1 MHFAIYA
8 ILPNKKLEDFN
19 QKEFEDDF
27 TKKFCDCCGE
37 NEPTV
42 ECISDWYEIG
52 GRWCDNLKASRGI
65 KGNLDWMR
73 ALQGQSSDD
82 DGQYSVCEVQDLTA
96 TPAEPYAFVM
106 NDEYAEEGTDKYNQI
121 MNRIRSRSL
130 NGLIVLLDCHN

>member
-42 ECISDWYEIG
+42 ECVSDWYEIG
-52 GRWCDNLKASRGI
+52 GRWCDGLKASKGI
-65 KGNLDWMR
+65 KGQPAWMMLDFDS
-73 ALQGQSSDD
+73 G

-106 NDEYAEEGTDKYNQI
+106 NDEYIEEGEEKYNQI